1 MPKVKKKSVG
11 GNPILLAQL
20 AKKAKKAVELG
31 KKAKE
36 LYDSIYTLYKEK
48 KDLYD
53 ALMEK
58 ISTSDIKGIGVLLE
72 TELKKI
78 DDDSSKELK
87 PKIEE
92 VKKIYHRIP
101 RKELEQILDI
111 VRGLSG
117 STNSIQAPGNK
128 EGLFNQDA
136 NQGANP
142 IQVPGNLEGFLNQG
156 AKNLEGFLNQG
167 ANQDANQ
174 ANQSQSSKKN
184 TQNPVSSLS
193 QQMIDTARKTNEKAN
208 EKLHE
213 KNTVL
218 ETQGDRV
225 DKQFNDRKNA
235 GIKNPMQRVL
245 DSEHGT
251 NIPALSDNRF
261 NYGNNSGINLGYSE
275 PPENIDNS
283 PAIYIMIAIAM
294 KGILRYIWNLFVVTV
309 KTSYRVLT
317 DFVLIPFY
325 IFLPYVFDVL
335 AVFII
340 LIMLIL
346 VILYFVSGGG
356 SKQTRS
362 PGNPFDSIISGVSSI
377 IFNFFNPD
385 LSGVIELKDNIES
398 DATSFVGGIKK
409 FIMDIIDMIKET
421 IIAPI
426 LRKFIPNPDINDID
440 EKDKEKR
447 EKNNGRCDNISEI
460 ESKDGR
466 YCYKQLKQK
475 NTTWGNNITIPY
487 KLFEKSDMDNPTVNA
502 HYDYYMPNCKIHNTF
517 TEAVIDLDTEDN
529 RRTKFIC
536 KI

>member
-1 MPKVKKKSVG
+1 MPKVKKKNIG
-11 GNPILLAQL
+11 GNPILFV
-20 AKKAKKAVELG
+20 KTAKKAVELG
-31 KKAKE
+31 KKARE
-36 LYDSIYTLYKEK
+36 LYSSILTLKEQKRDLYKSLI
-48 KDLYD
+48 D
-53 ALMEK
+53 K

-72 TELKKI
+72 TELSKNDTGI
-78 DDDSSKELK
+78 SKELK
-87 PKIEE
+87 LKIKE
-92 VKKIYHRIP
+92 VKKIYDEIP
-101 RKELEQILDI
+101 TEELSEIQATVKRL
-111 VRGLSG
+111 LG
-117 STNSIQAPGNK
+117 STNSIQPTENS
-128 EGLFNQDA
+128 EGLLNQDA

-142 IQVPGNLEGFLNQG
+142 IQG

-447 EKNNGRCDNISEI
+447 KESDGRCDNISEI

-475 NTTWGNNITIPY
+475 NTTWGDNITIPY
-487 KLFEKSDMDNPTVNA
+487 KLFDSDDMDDPAVNA
-502 HYDYYMPNCKIHNTF
+502 HYDYYMPNCKINNNF
-517 TEAVIDLDTEDN
+517 KDAVIHLDTEDN

>member
-11 GNPILLAQL
+11 GNPTALDNLVS
-20 AKKAKKAVELG
+20 KTTELG

-36 LYDSIYTLYKEK
+36 LYGSIDTLKKEK

-53 ALMEK
+53 ALMDKVKNGDSINE
-58 ISTSDIKGIGVLLE
+58 IGELLE
-72 TELKKI
+72 TELKNI
-78 DDDSSKELK
+78 DSNSSKELKELK
-87 PKIEE
+87 PKIKKVKQIYDSIQPEE
-92 VKKIYHRIP
+92 LSKIQATVK
-101 RKELEQILDI
+101 
-111 VRGLSG
+111 GLLG
-117 STNSIQAPGNK
+117 STNSDQPTENLK
-128 EGLFNQDA
+128 GLFNQ
-136 NQGANP
+136 
-142 IQVPGNLEGFLNQG
+142 VS
-156 AKNLEGFLNQG
+156 
-167 ANQDANQ
+167 NQ
-174 ANQSQSSKKN
+174 ATNQSQSSKEN

-193 QQMIDTARKTNEKAN
+193 QQMIDTARKAN
-208 EKLHE
+208 EKGKAKLKSQTKKLDE
-213 KNTVL
+213 KNKVL
-218 ETQGDRV
+218 ETQEERINT
-225 DKQFNDRKNA
+225 QYNDADNRSK
-235 GIKNPMQRVL
+235 GNPMT
-245 DSEHGT
+245 DGIDTEHRRSTGVG
-251 NIPALSDNRF
+251 NSRF
-261 NYGNNSGINLGYSE
+261 DGLNNSSGINLGYSE
-275 PPENIDNS
+275 PPEDTSNS
-283 PAIYIMIAIAM
+283 HTMYIMIAIAM

-309 KTSYRVLT
+309 KTSYRVVT
-317 DFVLIPFY
+317 DFILIPFY

-377 IFNFFNPD
+377 IFSFFNPD
-385 LSGVIELKDNIES
+385 LSGVIELKDNFES

-475 NTTWGNNITIPY
+475 NTTWGDNITIPY
-487 KLFEKSDMDNPTVNA
+487 KLFDSDDMDDPAVNA
-502 HYDYYMPNCKIHNTF
+502 HYDYYMPNCKINNNF
-517 TEAVIDLDTEDN
+517 KDAVIHLDTEDN